1 MLLYQVSYKILL
13 SVYPGNYFQV
23 KRRRCKTDR
32 FSRSTCIPGILL
44 YLLCTYVLESG
55 VKVARNFGVCLRIL
69 RANKNNV
76 SISFEYRI
84 SGANCARKFKHRP
97 YLYQYKNDLYISGL
111 VFCTWYSAV
120 FVSTSCFV
128 ICGCVALSIVVLR
141 RQRGCRRG
149 CARARGQ
156 LAESASRAGL
166 RAPGGTRGAPSYL
179 AQGSGS
185 SSRAAAATAAEASN

>member
-1 MLLYQVSYKILL
+1 MQDRSILKKYLYTWNTTISA
-13 SVYPGNYFQV
+13 VYV
-23 KRRRCKTDR
+23 
-32 FSRSTCIPGILL
+32 CIGKWSQ
-44 YLLCTYVLESG
+44 SG
-55 VKVARNFGVCLRIL
+55 AELRVCLRIL
-69 RANKNNV
+69 RANENNV

-84 SGANCARKFKHRP
+84 SGANCARKCKHRP